1 MADEEREVLDSGEEE
16 EEDEYRPTPFDHP
29 MFLPVLLWAFAAW
42 FAWDIVTQAEAYLE
56 YPNFNRG
63 GLAVCGVAAIWF
75 TYKGVKEMREGPKR
89 D

>member
-1 MADEEREVLDSGEEE
+1 MADEERESVDEYED

-29 MFLPVLLWAFAAW
+29 MFLPVLLWAFAGW

-63 GLAVCGVAAIWF
+63 GLVVCAIAAVWF